1 VPASPTEKSPAPVDV
16 DPTQGLAPIGAKLR
30 VAGAQTA
37 TRSRAQLP
45 VFVRTRIATRPPSA
59 ASSLTGPASGST
71 GVLAATSAARR
82 APITG
87 RG

>member
-1 VPASPTEKSPAPVDV
+1 MLVEPAQA
-16 DPTQGLAPIGAKLR
+16 LAPIGTKLR

-45 VFVRTRIATRPPSA
+45 VFVRTRMATRPPSA
-59 ASSLTGPASGST
+59 ASSLTGPASGSVDDT
-71 GVLAATSAARR
+71 EPPPVSATSPARTTLEV
-82 APITG
+82 TG